1 MNKHA
6 LIAGLIAVAVAGII
20 ITAYFQ
26 TTRTPGAAQGCTM
39 EAKICPDG
47 SAVGR
52 EGPNCEFAQCP
63 GTTPEEESVTLEAR
77 MGEQVSG
84 LGVKIT
90 LLRLLEDSRCPTD
103 VVCIQAGTV
112 RLQVRISSG
121 LGDAIQEIKLGQP
134 VTTEAETVTLTA
146 VSPEPKSTV
155 QLKAS
160 DYRFTFTVAKRE
172 GTGGIGGGILPYNSG
187 VRGTVL
193 LGPTCPVVQEPQD
206 PKCAD
211 KPYAT
216 NVTVRRQ
223 NSTAIVATVKSSAS
237 GAFEFSLPPGAYTL
251 VATGGATLPRCSEK
265 NVTVQPEAYE
275 TVILS
280 CDTGIR

>member
-6 LIAGLIAVAVAGII
+6 LIAGLIAIAVAGII
-20 ITAYFQ
+20 IAAYFQ

-52 EGPNCEFAQCP
+52 EGPSCEFAQCP
-63 GTTPEEESVTLEAR
+63 GTTTEDESVTLEAR

-84 LGVKIT
+84 LDVQIT
-90 LLRLLEDSRCPTD
+90 PLKLLEDSRCPTD
-103 VVCIQAGTV
+103 VTCIQAGTV
-112 RLQVRISSG
+112 RLQAKLSSG
-121 LGDAIQEIKLGQP
+121 LGDATQEFKLGEP
-134 VTTEAETVTLTA
+134 ITTEAETVTLIS

-155 QLKAS
+155 QLKDN
-160 DYRFTFTVAKRE
+160 DYRFTFTVTKRE
-172 GTGGIGGGILPYNSG
+172 GAGGAGGGILPYNSG

-216 NVTVRRQ
+216 TITVRRQ
-223 NSTAIVATVKSSAS
+223 NLTAVVATVSSGVS
-237 GAFEFSLPPGAYTL
+237 GTFEFSLPPGSYTI
-251 VATGGATLPRCSEK
+251 VAAGGATLPSCSEK
-265 NVTVQPEAYE
+265 DVTVRPEEYA
-275 TVILS
+275 TIILS